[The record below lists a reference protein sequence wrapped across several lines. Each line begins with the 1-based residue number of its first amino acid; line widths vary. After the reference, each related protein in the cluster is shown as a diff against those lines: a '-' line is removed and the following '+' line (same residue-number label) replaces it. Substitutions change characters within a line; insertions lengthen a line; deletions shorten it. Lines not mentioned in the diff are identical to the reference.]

1 MARCSGEL
9 LALRESLSL
18 RIGEPIKSTRDK
30 ALVEGTHELPNVG
43 QALRLGNERIRR
55 ALK

>member
-9 LALRESLSL
+9 LALRDSLSL